1 MKLDRLAP
9 LFAGILIGALLLS
22 AAPVAAKKS
31 GGPKALARKMATLE
45 MRVAQLEESAAADA
59 EAIDARLQELEKLTQ
74 LLDHDGSYVGY
85 VDSVQ
90 VWSHYCTDGADAVW
104 VDYEG
109 YPELSCPATT
119 ASLARPSVRPR
130 GEAIERLSKGGNRN

>member
-9 LFAGILIGALLLS
+9 LFAGILIGALLVS

-31 GGPKALARKMATLE
+31 GGPRALARKMATLE
-45 MRVAQLEESAAADA
+45 TRMTQFEESAAADA
-59 EAIDARLQELEKLTQ
+59 AALEARLQELEKLTQ

-90 VWSHYCTDGADAVW
+90 VWSHYCTDGMDAIW

-109 YPELSCPATT
+109 YPELSCPGT
-119 ASLARPSVRPR
+119 AASVRPPSARPR
-130 GEAIERLSKGGNRN
+130 GQAIER